1 VVNIEKDVS
10 YIKRGVL
17 GCVRSLGCSQRDC
30 FFFIAFWYTISP
42 LTITEGGNITYT
54 VNRILRILV
63 IAYSKNHSNVFM
75 LCSLELYHAT
85 VSQGVI
91 SVSLKSI

>member
-10 YIKRGVL
+10 YTKRGVL
-17 GCVRSLGCSQRDC
+17 NCVRYLGCTQRDC

-42 LTITEGGNITYT
+42 LTIAESGNITYT

-63 IAYSKNHSNVFM
+63 IAHSNVFM

-91 SVSLKSI
+91 SVSLK